1 MAIELKSTLDGT
13 TEVNPD
19 KAYLVDFSKMS
30 SVNDLILVLS
40 SFGFTIKGDHPFI
53 EQLKP
58 FLNLENPI
66 DLNPQPQPK
75 KQPFI
80 PLDKLDTRA

>member
-1 MAIELKSTLDGT
+1 MAIELKSTLDGIA
-13 TEVNPD
+13 EVNPD

-58 FLNLENPI
+58 FLNLQNPI
-66 DLNPQPQPK
+66 DLNQ
-75 KQPFI
+75 
-80 PLDKLDTRA
+80 

>member
-1 MAIELKSTLDGT
+1 MAIELKSTLDGIA
-13 TEVNPD
+13 EVNKD

-58 FLNLENPI
+58 FLNLQNPI
-66 DLNPQPQPK
+66 DLNQ
-75 KQPFI
+75 
-80 PLDKLDTRA
+80 